1 MQSGLHARFRNSE
14 NGRDFFHAQM
24 LNVPKNEHITVIRAE
39 GIDGVLNG
47 FPDFTLF
54 EQLEQS
60 EIRKA
65 VQNAINSLSPN
76 HRNVLV
82 LRDVQHLSMK
92 EITAILGI
100 SEASVKSRLHR
111 ARLVLRDSLAPGM
124 DGCWTK
130 GQPYRKVR
138 SW

>member
-1 MQSGLHARFRNSE
+1 
-14 NGRDFFHAQM
+14 
-24 LNVPKNEHITVIRAE
+24 
-39 GIDGVLNG
+39 
-47 FPDFTLF
+47 
-54 EQLEQS
+54 
-60 EIRKA
+60 
-65 VQNAINSLSPN
+65 
-76 HRNVLV
+76 
-82 LRDVQHLSMK
+82 LSMK

>member
-54 EQLEQS
+54 EQLGRYRAPVS
-60 EIRKA
+60 IVSRP
-65 VQNAINSLSPN
+65 IISFF
-76 HRNVLV
+76 VLPLTV
-82 LRDVQHLSMK
+82 D
-92 EITAILGI
+92 
-100 SEASVKSRLHR
+100 
-111 ARLVLRDSLAPGM
+111 RLVEVPAGLLQFHPGFII
-124 DGCWTK
+124 GNLQ
-130 GQPYRKVR
+130 QPGAEL
-138 SW
+138 